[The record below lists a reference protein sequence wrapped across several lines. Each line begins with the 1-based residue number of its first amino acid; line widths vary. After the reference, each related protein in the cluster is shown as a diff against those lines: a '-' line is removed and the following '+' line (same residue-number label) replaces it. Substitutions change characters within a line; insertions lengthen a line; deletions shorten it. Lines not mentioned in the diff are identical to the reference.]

1 MDKIT
6 GVTIIGDVYLNAG
19 LGIALRG
26 MVDAMKYSNIPL
38 SYYPVHHPYAP
49 RIKEKEMHSL
59 EQGLLYPINLSG
71 LNMHEF
77 SQIQASEKL
86 KIAAKN
92 KYAIANWVWELPAV
106 PEQYHTNFEYFDE
119 IWTPSAFAKAAFAT
133 VTATPITVVPHVIE
147 FQVNTAYNRKY
158 FQLPENAFIFFF
170 SFDAASSVTRK
181 NPWAVIRAYE
191 EAFPLHEPTRPIL
204 ALKVSQLNHHPETR
218 QKLILEMR
226 RLKGILIE
234 DTLSRQEMLGLLNSI
249 DCYVSLHRAEG
260 FGLGLAEAM
269 YLGKPVIGTGY
280 SGNMDFMNNANS
292 YIADYSLKTI
302 KSSDFESEQHLLNI
316 YEPGSL
322 WAEPSVDHA
331 VELMKRVFY
340 DANDRVKKAQN
351 AQADIRKKLSL
362 EAISNVISERLQ
374 VIQQLVGAGEF
385 NKQIYRN
392 KEAIIKNALLSL
404 EQIQTKQKDVIEQLE
419 YLQWRQ
425 DTFAFSKLPI
435 AGRLIKGIVRLLLSR
450 KIDVRQ
456 RDVDRYTYQEI
467 AGMQEILSH
476 FIQIHQFDD

>member
-6 GVTIIGDVYLNAG
+6 GVNIIGDLYLNAG

-26 MVDAMKYSNIPL
+26 MIDAMKYRDIPL
-38 SYYPVHHPYAP
+38 SYYPVHHPYALK
-49 RIKEKEMHSL
+49 IKETEMHPL
-59 EQGLLYPINLSG
+59 EQGLLYPINLTG
-71 LNMHEF
+71 LNMQEF
-77 SQIQASEKL
+77 SQLQASEKL

-92 KYAIANWVWELPAV
+92 KYAIANWVWELPV
-106 PEQYHTNFEYFDE
+106 IPDQYHTNFEYFDE
-119 IWTPSAFAKAAFAT
+119 IWTPSAFAKEAFAT
-133 VTATPITVVPHVIE
+133 VTQAPITVVPHVIE
-147 FQVNTAYNRKY
+147 FQTDTIYNRKY
-158 FQLPENAFIFFF
+158 FRLPENAFIFFF

-181 NPWAVIRAYE
+181 NPWAIMKAYE
-191 EAFPLHEPTRPIL
+191 EAFPLHEPIRPLL
-204 ALKVSQLNHHPETR
+204 ALKVNQLSHHPETR

-234 DTLSRQEMLGLLNSI
+234 DTLSRNEMLGLLNSI

-280 SGNMDFMNNANS
+280 SGNIDFMNNANS
-292 YIADYSLKTI
+292 YLVDYSLKTI
-302 KSSDFESEQHLLNI
+302 KSSDFEDEPHLRNI
-316 YEPGSL
+316 YTPGSL

-340 DANDRVKKAQN
+340 DANDRIKKAQN
-351 AQADIRKKLSL
+351 AQADIRKNLSL
-362 EAISNVISERLQ
+362 EAVSAVIGERLQ
-374 VIQQLVGAGEF
+374 AIQQLVGAGAF

-392 KEAIIKNALLSL
+392 KEAIIRNALLGL
-404 EQIQTKQKDVIEQLE
+404 EHIQTKQKDVIEQLE

-425 DTFAFSKLPI
+425 DTFAFSKLPL
-435 AGRLIKGIVRLLLSR
+435 AGRFVKGIVRLLLSR

-456 RDVDRYTYQEI
+456 REVDRYTYQEM
-467 AGMQEILSH
+467 AGLQEILSH